1 MNLPRFAGLSPSS
14 QAASEAK
21 RRTRGRDTRP
31 ELLLRRELWRRGY
44 RYRIHA
50 RDLPGRPDLIFRGA
64 RVAVFCDGDF
74 WHGRDW
80 TERREKLQAGANGAY
95 WIAKIESNMRRD
107 LRTNELLR
115 ELGWLVLR
123 FWEND
128 IRKNLEA
135 VCDQTAESLLDAA
148 QTSTPRRLHTRGIHS
163 ERYARSTRTQDTDT
177 DPAER

>member
-1 MNLPRFAGLSPSS
+1 MANIQKEMNLPRFAGLSPSS

-115 ELGWLVLR
+115 EPDGRVPARRGPDVYAKTTSHARYSLR
-123 FWEND
+123 T
-128 IRKNLEA
+128 IRTVDSNA
-135 VCDQTAESLLDAA
+135 
-148 QTSTPRRLHTRGIHS
+148 
-163 ERYARSTRTQDTDT
+163 RYRYR
-177 DPAER
+177 PG